1 MEQIERIR
9 AMEEKLN
16 AALAAVDAMDK
27 ALEAYRG
34 ALPGI
39 RELDAY
45 LSGSAWR
52 EDFEA
57 DEQGLL
63 PADLRRGVL
72 SEDGIYHLLEADSAL
87 RDELARLGAGAPP
100 RRETEY
106 RLVEVRRGEAED
118 TMNAMARDGW
128 EVAGTACYPGG
139 AALTKAGTVLFITFA
154 RDVYDE

>member
-16 AALAAVDAMDK
+16 AALAAVDAMEK
-27 ALEAYRG
+27 ALDAYRG

-45 LSGSAWR
+45 LSGGEWR
-52 EDFEA
+52 QDFEA

-72 SEDGIYHLLEADSAL
+72 SEDGIYDLLQADFAL
-87 RDELARLGAGAPP
+87 RNELGKLSESAPP
-100 RRETEY
+100 RRAKEY
-106 RLVEVRRGEAED
+106 RLVEVRLRDAEA

-128 EVAGTACYPGG
+128 FVAGVASYSGSME
-139 AALTKAGTVLFITFA
+139 LTKAGTKLFITFG
-154 RDVYDE
+154 RDASDE

>member
-9 AMEEKLN
+9 TMEEKLN

-27 ALEAYRG
+27 ALEVYRG

-45 LSGSAWR
+45 LSGSAWQ

-57 DEQGLL
+57 DERGEL

-72 SEDGIYHLLEADSAL
+72 SEDGLYNLLEEIDQF
-87 RDELARLGAGAPP
+87 
-100 RRETEY
+100 
-106 RLVEVRRGEAED
+106 
-118 TMNAMARDGW
+118 
-128 EVAGTACYPGG
+128 
-139 AALTKAGTVLFITFA
+139 K
-154 RDVYDE
+154 